1 MIKKIKFINYSINVS
16 DILLDS
22 WGKTKG
28 ESRKNSCLGDYIV
41 IKYLTVSSI
50 LYFVLK
56 SNIFYR
62 KNEWIGHGEARRD
75 K

>member
-1 MIKKIKFINYSINVS
+1 MIKKIQFINYSINVS
-16 DILLDS
+16 DTLLDS

-41 IKYLTVSSI
+41 IKCLAISSI
-50 LYFVLK
+50 WYFVLK
-56 SNIFYR
+56 SNKFYR
-62 KNEWIGHGEARRD
+62 KNEWIGHGETGRD